1 LVVLEEALI
10 THLAQSLEAVAVVAA
25 TTEVV
30 AVAQTP
36 NLHSQTVAVAVVD
49 LASPTQLDSNQLY
62 TQLPGSQLTAQP
74 ASLTT

>member
-10 THLAQSLEAVAVVAA
+10 THLAQSLAVAVVAA
-25 TTEVV
+25 TTAVV

-62 TQLPGSQLTAQP
+62 TQLLGSQLTAQP